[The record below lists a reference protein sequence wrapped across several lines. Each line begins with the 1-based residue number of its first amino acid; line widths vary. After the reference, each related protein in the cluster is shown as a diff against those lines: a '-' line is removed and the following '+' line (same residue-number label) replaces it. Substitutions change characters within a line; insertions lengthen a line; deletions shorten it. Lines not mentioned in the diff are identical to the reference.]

1 MNYEDI
7 LCGVVSVSG
16 KQGPAGPVGPQ
27 GEPGYGS
34 AYLGPTQPD
43 NPNITIWYDT
53 SGEEVIIKIKQN
65 GEWVVAV
72 DWTDYATQTWVEN
85 QGYLTEHQSLA
96 GLATE
101 SYVNSQIANIDT
113 LRKEIVSELPTE
125 NIDDSTIYLVQR
137 AAAVA
142 GNIYDEYMYIN
153 GAWEFLGTT
162 DTDLADYAKKDW
174 VEQKGYQTAADV
186 STTFDNKITAIF
198 SFNAETGRLDITV

>member
-16 KQGPAGPVGPQ
+16 KQGPAGPQ

-43 NPNITIWYDT
+43 NPSINIWYDT

-72 DWTDYATQTWVEN
+72 DWTNYATQTWVVN

-113 LRKEIVSELPTE
+113 LRKEIVSQLPTE

-162 DTDLADYAKKDW
+162 DTELADYAKKNW

-186 STTFDNKITAIF
+186 STIFDNKISTIF

>member
-16 KQGPAGPVGPQ
+16 KQGPAGPQ

-43 NPNITIWYDT
+43 NANITIWYDT
-53 SGEEVIIKIKQN
+53 SGEEVVIKIKQN

-72 DWTDYATQTWVEN
+72 DWTDYATQTWVVN

-113 LRKEIVSELPTE
+113 LRKEIVSQLPTE

-162 DTDLADYAKKDW
+162 DTELADYAKKNW

-186 STTFDNKITAIF
+186 STIFDNKISAIF

>member
-16 KQGPAGPVGPQ
+16 KQGPAGPQ

-43 NPNITIWYDT
+43 NPSINIWYDT

-72 DWTDYATQTWVEN
+72 DWTNYATQTWVEN

-162 DTDLADYAKKDW
+162 DTDLASYAKKDW

-186 STTFDNKITAIF
+186 STIFDNKISTIF

>member
-16 KQGPAGPVGPQ
+16 KQGPVGPQ

-43 NPNITIWYDT
+43 NPSITIWYDT
-53 SGEEVIIKIKQN
+53 SGEEVVIKIKQN

-85 QGYLTEHQSLA
+85 KGYLTEHQSLA

-113 LRKEIVSELPTE
+113 LKKEIVSQLPTE
-125 NIDDSTIYLVQR
+125 NIDNNTIYLVQR

-162 DTDLADYAKKDW
+162 DTDLADYAKRDW

-186 STTFDNKITAIF
+186 STIFDNKIPAIF

>member
-16 KQGPAGPVGPQ
+16 KQGPAGPQ

-43 NPNITIWYDT
+43 NPSINIWYDT

-65 GEWVVAV
+65 GEWIVAV
-72 DWTDYATQTWVEN
+72 DWTNYATQTWVEN

-162 DTDLADYAKKDW
+162 DTDLASYAKKDW

-186 STTFDNKITAIF
+186 STIFDNKISTIF

>member
-16 KQGPAGPVGPQ
+16 KQGPAGPQ

-43 NPNITIWYDT
+43 NPSINIWYDT

-65 GEWVVAV
+65 GEWVAAV
-72 DWTDYATQTWVEN
+72 DWTGYATQTWVEN

-113 LRKEIVSELPTE
+113 LRKEIVSQLPTV

-174 VEQKGYQTAADV
+174 VEQKGYQTAANV
-186 STTFDNKITAIF
+186 STIFDNKISTIF

>member
-16 KQGPAGPVGPQ
+16 KQGPAGPQ
-27 GEPGYGS
+27 GAPGYGS

-72 DWTDYATQTWVEN
+72 DWTGYATQTWVE
-85 QGYLTEHQSLA
+85 QKGYLTEHQSLA

-186 STTFDNKITAIF
+186 STIFDNKISTIF

>member
-72 DWTDYATQTWVEN
+72 DWTNYATQT
-85 QGYLTEHQSLA
+85 
-96 GLATE
+96 
-101 SYVNSQIANIDT
+101 
-113 LRKEIVSELPTE
+113 
-125 NIDDSTIYLVQR
+125 
-137 AAAVA
+137 
-142 GNIYDEYMYIN
+142 
-153 GAWEFLGTT
+153 
-162 DTDLADYAKKDW
+162 W

-186 STTFDNKITAIF
+186 STIFDNKIPAIF